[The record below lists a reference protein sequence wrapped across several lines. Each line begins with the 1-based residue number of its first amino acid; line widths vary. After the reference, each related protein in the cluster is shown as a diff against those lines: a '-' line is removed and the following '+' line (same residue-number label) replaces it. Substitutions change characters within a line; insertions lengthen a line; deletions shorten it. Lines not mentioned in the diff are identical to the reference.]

1 MHRALLFA
9 IVIRIPTLVVRNPPS
24 CVKPAYFVI
33 HFPRDESGMMSIQVF
48 YEGNVQGVGFRWSV
62 RHIAKGF
69 DVSGWVRNLI
79 DGRVEMQ
86 VSGEADEVRAFL
98 DAIMQSE
105 LRAHIRKQTENKLDK
120 PVTAHGFEI
129 RHD

>member
-1 MHRALLFA
+1 
-9 IVIRIPTLVVRNPPS
+9 
-24 CVKPAYFVI
+24 
-33 HFPRDESGMMSIQVF
+33 MSIQVF

-62 RHIAKGF
+62 RNVAKGF
-69 DVSGWVRNLI
+69 DITGWVRNLI

-86 VSGEADEVRAFL
+86 VSGDEDEVRAFL
-98 DAIMQSE
+98 DGIMQSE

-120 PVTAHGFEI
+120 PVATHGFEI